1 MKKGQAI
8 VDMNYAAIDRGMEDL
23 KKVEIPA
30 DWANAADDKASDVVP
45 GEGALVEYVNGI
57 LKPVNEYKGNKLP
70 VSAFMDHVDGTA
82 PNGSAAYEKRGIAV
96 DVPEWNSD
104 NCIQCNKC
112 AIVCPHAVIRP
123 VAMSLQPLRR
133 AQRAFQ

>member
-1 MKKGQAI
+1 MEKGEAI

-82 PNGSAAYEKRGIAV
+82 PNGSAAYENVVSQLMFLSGIQTTV
-96 DVPEWNSD
+96 FSVTS
-104 NCIQCNKC
+104 
-112 AIVCPHAVIRP
+112 VLSYV
-123 VAMSLQPLRR
+123 LTL
-133 AQRAFQ
+133 